1 MKPQGKFEFVLLA
14 AAVAATFATGA
25 HAQRSNDGYVQDSRG
40 VIVRNTNFGD
50 PRIGNLCWRTGY
62 WTPALANCECDEA
75 IVGRDVCNPPP
86 KPVPVAAVVTPPP
99 PSPPPPAVTPKPAP
113 PALVGQ
119 KMTFSADAFFDFD
132 KSVLKPEGRAKLDE
146 LVASLK
152 DVNVDVIIAVGHTD
166 SIGSNAYNQRLS
178 VRRAESVKAYLVS
191 KNIAANRIQASGK
204 GETAPIANNTASE
217 GRARNRRVEI
227 EVIGTRAR

>member
-1 MKPQGKFEFVLLA
+1 MKPQGKFNFVLLA

-25 HAQRSNDGYVQDSRG
+25 QAQRSNDGYVQDARG

-86 KPVPVAAVVTPPP
+86 KPVPVAAVTPPP
-99 PSPPPPAVTPKPAP
+99 APPPAVTPKPAP

-132 KSVLKPEGRAKLDE
+132 KSVLKPQARTKLDE

-204 GETAPIANNTASE
+204 GETAPIADNTSSE